1 MNLELFAEFKNVS
14 NVSNCS
20 CSVDG
25 EVFIHY
31 AYDGVHYE
39 LLGNSNHVSINLHQ
53 VSHLSRIHFNV
64 TNIPTANMGLNC
76 EIYVNGATYK
86 TSNPETY
93 WNIIKVQSGGT
104 DIYQHGES
112 IWNSNNVT
120 KLNSVVFEFSFQ
132 NVLGSEY
139 IAINVGDLLTIENK
153 TTVQW
158 DPHLDREKC
167 KTIDYWDGIS
177 RNLRVNCHGSSTG
190 TFEHLKDID
199 TFSISFTPHMVSEYG
214 ITDIQLYYGL
224 CYDVLPLIWH
234 SVRYNNNYYPLT
246 DELMH
251 SLTNDYIFMMIQCEL
266 DTYESSETFIKL
278 GSIDNSNNAFVVQ
291 IKKNTISILDKS
303 NNTVNHTTISG
314 TYAPQTNLIN
324 NTEWFEMYIEW
335 NKNENYFRVGTG
347 YTIEKNVLIQVDY
360 YEIYSVFPGGNLT
373 DIDYVSIKH
382 SSSSNKNVS
391 DGDWNI
397 INFQFI
403 DTNQPK
409 LCWTNAEER
418 IAVKSWINT
427 DMKTIWLYGDSSK
440 NEPAVR
446 IPTELSN
453 KLIFN
458 GPFIG
463 GDVISKS
470 LTSIYKHD
478 YIHLQAKVYGL
489 GDFDV
494 IYPVWLNGLSIF
506 FNESDYGDSLI
517 WFGTFLSDGG
527 ISNKQCNIEEY
538 KQWFNW
544 TELTSNSGLPIDIL
558 TTNSC
563 YYDIDIYLKHNT
575 THEPFSISFIG
586 NLDQSKCDATPQF
599 DIQLVD
605 ELENANTTINGY
617 PKSVNVTVL
626 TDNSYKKCA
635 YWCDIHKDC
644 KAWMYNATGY
654 CWLKKTSDLN
664 IIKTGGYISG
674 ICISEYIYDDNTT
687 CINEHTLIKHGYKT
701 DITDYFINHAL
712 INYDQ
717 AIINCVT
724 DSMHLINITVSHNNG
739 ITFPINVGSQVSKIS
754 KNISNLTYASKIKF
768 DVSEVRY
775 NISLD
780 KNGYYGFEAIGH
792 PSYFISQCGNNIYL
806 TNFTRRQNRT
816 ISSYQWQ
823 IVSPGLNGDDGTIS
837 ILGSYYIGN
846 EKYETYVTVTDNT
859 QQATDIEST
868 RLTLPPIHRY
878 VFNNNGL
885 KEGEI
890 HIACVADDAL
900 VVHYAK
906 DGTTYGASIGDV
918 SFGVPLLLNI
928 SDVTAASKLRF
939 SVTNSGGTSN
949 NGAGLRC
956 SIYSHV
962 AVVSTSNNS
971 SFWSVNASRGN
982 DTIVY
987 VWSGL
992 RSIADTVSES
1002 NGEFIWNTNCTGLEA
1017 TTPVACVGTTVV
1029 FQFEFTNMKLYHYN
1043 MSTFKLVPCTT
1054 PGYTQSA
1061 FAIEG
1066 VGEYS
1071 NNYFVI
1077 NDQIKPTN
1085 VAGKCSLYSSPE
1097 SDILLAN
1104 TFAPNTFMC
1113 WYIRSAN
1120 PTGLGCTI
1128 DINKTIYVTSDDT
1141 MYWNVGNIETDSKYL
1156 NAELNL
1162 TQHGGRWIWNQPCLP
1177 INNTEC
1183 INSNSAEFTFSL
1195 NNISTY
1201 PTYTDCESQC
1211 YEYAECDGW
1220 VYRTPNHSRIE
1231 PECYLSYDLPIDL
1244 IEDQDYTTGFVV
1256 IQNQCH
1262 CICGDCYPGNE
1273 YHYIYL
1279 NDSTRFDNPL
1289 FMG

>member
-1 MNLELFAEFKNVS
+1 MYVQWDSSADDNYMRVGLGHVLGLNIIASIKYDQFNFNANKTLKYVGFARSYGIQNSPVDWRIYTNNLPSYCLTETEQYKMHKSHNYKQTCIQDETGSTDLIIYDLVSPDCIYYTSNTSNTLQYTYTINEPYDYITMNLELFAEFKNVS

-303 NNTVNHTTISG
+303 NNTVNH
-314 TYAPQTNLIN
+314 
-324 NTEWFEMYIEW
+324 
-335 NKNENYFRVGTG
+335 
-347 YTIEKNVLIQVDY
+347 
-360 YEIYSVFPGGNLT
+360 
-373 DIDYVSIKH
+373 
-382 SSSSNKNVS
+382 
-391 DGDWNI
+391 
-397 INFQFI
+397 
-403 DTNQPK
+403 
-409 LCWTNAEER
+409 
-418 IAVKSWINT
+418 
-427 DMKTIWLYGDSSK
+427 
-440 NEPAVR
+440 
-446 IPTELSN
+446 
-453 KLIFN
+453 
-458 GPFIG
+458 
-463 GDVISKS
+463 
-470 LTSIYKHD
+470 
-478 YIHLQAKVYGL
+478 
-489 GDFDV
+489 
-494 IYPVWLNGLSIF
+494 
-506 FNESDYGDSLI
+506 
-517 WFGTFLSDGG
+517 
-527 ISNKQCNIEEY
+527 KQ
-538 KQWFNW
+538 
-544 TELTSNSGLPIDIL
+544 
-558 TTNSC
+558 
-563 YYDIDIYLKHNT
+563 
-575 THEPFSISFIG
+575 
-586 NLDQSKCDATPQF
+586 
-599 DIQLVD
+599 
-605 ELENANTTINGY
+605 
-617 PKSVNVTVL
+617 
-626 TDNSYKKCA
+626 KKCA